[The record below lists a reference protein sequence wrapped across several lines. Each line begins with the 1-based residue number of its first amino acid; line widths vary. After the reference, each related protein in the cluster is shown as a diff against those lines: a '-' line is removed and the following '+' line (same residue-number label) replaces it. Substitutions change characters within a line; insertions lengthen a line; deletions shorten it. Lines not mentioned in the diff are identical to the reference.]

1 VEIRW
6 LDPATPDRRDLGGAV
21 AVLEAARVADGRPG
35 LTPTV
40 TSFAGAMRTGWE
52 GDPPLVAVAFD
63 GDGDRDGGLAG
74 AGDGGIAGG
83 EGDGDRRVRGLL
95 ELTLPP
101 WDNRTQGIAEITVD
115 PLSRRRGIGRALY
128 AAAVE
133 RMRAAG
139 RSVLI
144 LEARGGSA
152 GERFLDALGLE
163 VGPGEQ
169 LRHQD
174 VTALDWAVLDEL
186 YADALTQA
194 ADYEIREIP
203 PEAPDDMLTEL
214 IAVISAVND
223 APMDVRHAEPDRYPP
238 ERIRAYEAGEA
249 GIGRIGYRLVARHTP
264 TGVFAGYT
272 GVGVDAERPWYATQ
286 YITSVRAEHRGHRLG
301 LLLKIAMT
309 RLLRDR
315 EPALRT
321 ISTWNSPDN
330 AHMIAVNETLGYRLV
345 GDWVTGVATV

>member
-6 LDPATPDRRDLGGAV
+6 LDPATPDRRDVGGAV
-21 AVLEAARVADGRPG
+21 AVLEAARVADGHPG

-52 GDPPLVAVAFD
+52 GDPPLVAVAVD
-63 GDGDRDGGLAG
+63 GDGG
-74 AGDGGIAGG
+74 
-83 EGDGDRRVRGLL
+83 RRVCGVL
-95 ELTLPP
+95 ELTLAP

-128 AAAVE
+128 AAAVG
-133 RMRAAG
+133 RMRAVG

-144 LEARGGSA
+144 LEAPGGSA
-152 GERFLDALGLE
+152 GERFLDALGLD
-163 VGPGEQ
+163 VQPGEQ

-174 VTALDWAVLDEL
+174 VTALDWSTLDEM
-186 YADALTQA
+186 YVDAAAQA
-194 ADYEIREIP
+194 ADYEIREVP
-203 PEAPDDMLTEL
+203 PEAPNDMMADL
-214 IAVISAVND
+214 IAVISAIND
-223 APMDVRHAEPDRYPP
+223 APADVRHAERDQYPP
-238 ERIRAYEAGEA
+238 ERIRAYEAGEEA
-249 GIGRIGYRLVARHTP
+249 IGRIGYRLVAVHRP

-301 LLLKIAMT
+301 VLLKIAML

-321 ISTWNSPDN
+321 VSTWNSPDN
-330 AHMIAVNETLGYRLV
+330 AHMIAVNETLGYRLI
-345 GDWVTGVATV
+345 GDWVTGLTTL

>member
-1 VEIRW
+1 MEIRW
-6 LDPATPDRRDLGGAV
+6 LDPATPDRRDVGGAV
-21 AVLEAARVADGRPG
+21 AVLAAARVADGWPG

-40 TSFAGAMRTGWE
+40 TGFAGAMRTGWE

-63 GDGDRDGGLAG
+63 DELGGDGDSSS
-74 AGDGGIAGG
+74 
-83 EGDGDRRVRGLL
+83 RRVYGLV

-101 WDNRTQGIAEITVD
+101 WDNRDQGVVEITVD
-115 PLSRRRGIGRALY
+115 PLRRRRGIGRALH
-128 AAAVE
+128 AVAVR

-144 LEARGGSA
+144 AEARNGSA
-152 GERFLDALGLE
+152 GERFLSALGLDIE
-163 VGPGEQ
+163 PGEQ

-174 VTALDWAVLDEL
+174 VTALDWAVLDEM
-186 YADALTQA
+186 YADALRVA
-194 ADYEIREIP
+194 ADYEIREVP
-203 PEAPDDMLTEL
+203 PEAPDDMLPAL
-214 IAVISAVND
+214 IGVISAIND
-223 APMDVRHAEPDRYPP
+223 APADVRHAEPDQYPP

-249 GIGRIGYRLVARHTP
+249 AIGRIGYRLVAVHGP

-301 LLLKIAMT
+301 LLLKIAMM
-309 RLLRDR
+309 RLLRER

-321 ISTWNSPDN
+321 VSTWNSPDN
-330 AHMIAVNETLGYRLV
+330 VHMIAVNETLGYRLV
-345 GDWVTGVATV
+345 GDWVTGVARI

>member
-6 LDPATPDRRDLGGAV
+6 LDPATPDRRDIGGAV
-21 AVLEAARVADGRPG
+21 AVLEAARIADGLPG

-52 GDPPLVAVAFD
+52 GDPPLVAVAIGSD
-63 GDGDRDGGLAG
+63 GERDGVGSG
-74 AGDGGIAGG
+74 EGVGSVDGGGR
-83 EGDGDRRVRGLL
+83 RRVCGVL

-101 WDNRTQGIAEITVD
+101 WDNRNQGIAEITVD

-133 RMRAAG
+133 RTRAAS

-144 LEARGGSA
+144 IEAPGGSA
-152 GERFLDALGLE
+152 GERFLDVLGVD

-174 VTALDWAVLDEL
+174 VTALDWAVLDDM
-186 YADALTQA
+186 YADAVAQA

-203 PEAPDDMLTEL
+203 PEAPDDMVTEL
-214 IAVISAVND
+214 IAVISAIND
-223 APMDVRHAEPDRYPP
+223 APADVRHAEPDRYPP
-238 ERIRAYEAGEA
+238 ERIRAYEVGEE
-249 GIGRIGYRLVARHTP
+249 GIGRIGYRLVAVHTSS
-264 TGVFAGYT
+264 GVFAGYT
-272 GVGVDAERPWYATQ
+272 GIGVDAERPWYATQ

-301 LLLKIAMT
+301 LLLKIAMM

-321 ISTWNSPDN
+321 VSTWNSPDN
-330 AHMIAVNETLGYRLV
+330 AHMIAVNETLGYRLI
-345 GDWVTGVATV
+345 GDWVTGVATL

>member
-1 VEIRW
+1 MEIRW
-6 LDPATPDRRDLGGAV
+6 LDPATPDRRDIGGAV
-21 AVLEAARVADGRPG
+21 AVLEAARVADGQPG

-40 TSFAGAMRTGWE
+40 TGFAGAMRTGWE

-63 GDGDRDGGLAG
+63 GDGDGTAD
-74 AGDGGIAGG
+74 
-83 EGDGDRRVRGLL
+83 GDGDRRVRGLL

-101 WDNRTQGIAEITVD
+101 WDNRTQGVAEITVD

-128 AAAVE
+128 VAAVE
-133 RMRAAG
+133 RLRAAG

-144 LEARGGSA
+144 LDAPGGST
-152 GERFLDALGLE
+152 GERFLDALGVE
-163 VGPGEQ
+163 VEPGDQ

-174 VTALDWAVLDEL
+174 VTALDWAVLDEM
-186 YADALTQA
+186 YADAAAQA

-203 PEAPDDMLTEL
+203 PEAPDDMVAEL

-223 APMDVRHAEPDRYPP
+223 APTDVRHAERDQYPP

-249 GIGRIGYRLVARHTP
+249 GLGRIGYRLVAVHIP
-264 TGVFAGYT
+264 TGTFAGYT
-272 GVGVDAERPWYATQ
+272 GIGVDAERPWYATQ

-301 LLLKIAMT
+301 LLLKISMM

-321 ISTWNSPDN
+321 VSTWNSPDN

-345 GDWVTGVATV
+345 GDWVTGVARI

>member
-6 LDPATPDRRDLGGAV
+6 LDPATPDRRDVGGAV
-21 AVLEAARVADGRPG
+21 AVLEAARVADGLPG

-52 GDPPLVAVAFD
+52 GDPPLVAVAIGSD
-63 GDGDRDGGLAG
+63 
-74 AGDGGIAGG
+74 G
-83 EGDGDRRVRGLL
+83 EGDGEGVGGGGRRVCGVL

-101 WDNRTQGIAEITVD
+101 WDNRNQGIAAITVD

-128 AAAVE
+128 AVAVE
-133 RMRAAG
+133 RTRAAG
-139 RSVLI
+139 RSLLI
-144 LEARGGSA
+144 IEAPAGSA
-152 GERFLDALGLE
+152 GERFLDALGLD

-174 VTALDWAVLDEL
+174 ITALDWTVLDDM
-186 YADALTQA
+186 YADAVAQA
-194 ADYEIREIP
+194 AEYEIREIP
-203 PEAPDDMLTEL
+203 PEAPDDMVTEL
-214 IAVISAVND
+214 IAVISAIND
-223 APMDVRHAEPDRYPP
+223 APADVRHAEPDQYPP
-238 ERIRAYEAGEA
+238 ERIRAYEMGEE
-249 GIGRIGYRLVARHTP
+249 GIGRIGYRLVAVHTSS
-264 TGVFAGYT
+264 GVFAGYT

-301 LLLKIAMT
+301 LLLKIAMM

-321 ISTWNSPDN
+321 VSTWNSPDN
-330 AHMIAVNETLGYRLV
+330 AHMIAVNETLGYRLI
-345 GDWVTGVATV
+345 GDWVTGVAAL